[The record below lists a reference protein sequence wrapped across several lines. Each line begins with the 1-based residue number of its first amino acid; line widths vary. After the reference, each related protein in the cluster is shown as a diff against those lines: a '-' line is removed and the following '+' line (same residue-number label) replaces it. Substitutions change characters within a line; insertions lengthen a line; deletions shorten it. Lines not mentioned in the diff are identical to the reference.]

1 LKRSWL
7 HPAVCIVV
15 LVLTIWFT
23 KTVMVAVVNVE
34 NVKPQVITKDVIFTN
49 AALNREI
56 MKLVIGVKNSP
67 VQYL

>member
-1 LKRSWL
+1 
-7 HPAVCIVV
+7 
-15 LVLTIWFT
+15 
-23 KTVMVAVVNVE
+23 MVAVANVE
-34 NVKPQVITKDVIFTN
+34 NVKPQVITKDVTFTN

>member
-15 LVLTIWFT
+15 LALTIWFT
-23 KTVMVAVVNVE
+23 KAVMVAVVNVE